1 MILGIKILKASITAV
16 LSFNIIFSL
25 CAIFTDFR
33 DWIKNKEYRKKVN
46 LKLKDVICF
55 ANILLLF
62 FWLILPII
70 SIIVLWVWL

>member
-1 MILGIKILKASITAV
+1 MILEFKIAITV
-16 LSFNIIFSL
+16 LLSFNIILSL

-33 DWIKNKEYRKKVN
+33 DWIKNKEYRKKLN

-70 SIIVLWVWL
+70 SIIVFWVWG

>member
-1 MILGIKILKASITAV
+1 MILEFKISITAL

-25 CAIFTDFR
+25 CAIFIDFK

-62 FWLILPII
+62 IWLILPLI
-70 SIIVLWVWL
+70 SIIVLWVWG